1 MIKLRD
7 DIVFDNP
14 QSRIQEYCEIE
25 VCQGYDDKH
34 SVNDII
40 TKEDVLAANELYA
53 NINRYDRY
61 ESKRLLSRSKSI
73 SRILSTI
80 SNVDILH
87 VKGDEW
93 PDLRNK
99 VGGLLDQFLS
109 VKGIGIAKAT
119 KILHLKRPNLF
130 PVLDSYV
137 IKFLLDI
144 DISQEDK
151 PDQRRIALEALDL
164 IRETMVKQ
172 RAEFEKLGEKLSVLP
187 IPLTAVR
194 VFDILCWTAEKWDI
208 RRKLNAPHGTPNKSL
223 LLALK
228 ARKQTTSDIE
238 KAVHQGYVVI
248 EDFERA
254 TGPKVHTTDCF
265 YYKRWLKNP
274 STTTT
279 WHGPYKSE
287 GEAWKICCRL
297 SSKTGFE
304 PTKHKCVS

>member
-1 MIKLRD
+1 MIKLHD

-34 SVNDII
+34 SVDDII

-53 NINRYDRY
+53 NINRYDKY
-61 ESKRLLSRSKSI
+61 ENKRLLSRSKSI

-80 SNVDILH
+80 SNVDILR
-87 VKGDEW
+87 VKSDDW

-172 RAEFEKLGEKLSVLP
+172 RDEFEELAEKLSVLP
-187 IPLTAVR
+187 ISLTAVR
-194 VFDILCWTAEKWDI
+194 MFDILCWTAEKWDI
-208 RRKLNAPHGTPNKSL
+208 RRKLNAPYGTPNKSL
-223 LLALK
+223 LVPFK
-228 ARKQTTSDIE
+228 SRK
-238 KAVHQGYVVI
+238 
-248 EDFERA
+248 
-254 TGPKVHTTDCF
+254 
-265 YYKRWLKNP
+265 
-274 STTTT
+274 
-279 WHGPYKSE
+279 
-287 GEAWKICCRL
+287 
-297 SSKTGFE
+297 
-304 PTKHKCVS
+304 